1 MPTKLITPEEAE
13 ALGIPSS
20 TMVIGSAPLRK
31 SATATMPPGSRNT
44 DPGSKPETLRPQPPH
59 RYGVEME
66 WHSEMEA
73 KPDALGRREVAT
85 FVLEHDAVF
94 FARLKRCG
102 LARYFVVD
110 KISGEV

>member
-20 TMVIGSAPLRK
+20 TMVIGSAPVRK
-31 SATATMPPGSRNT
+31 SATATMRPGSRNT
-44 DPGSKPETLRPQPPH
+44 DPGSKPETLRPQQPH

-85 FVLEHDAVF
+85 FAPEHDAVF
-94 FARLKRCG
+94 FARLKRRG
-102 LARYFVVD
+102 LARNFVVD
-110 KISGEV
+110 KI

>member
-1 MPTKLITPEEAE
+1 
-13 ALGIPSS
+13 
-20 TMVIGSAPLRK
+20 MVIGSAPVRK
-31 SATATMPPGSRNT
+31 GATATMPPGSRNT
-44 DPGSKPETLRPQPPH
+44 DPGSKPETLRPQQPH

-66 WHSEMEA
+66 WYSEMEA

-85 FVLEHDAVF
+85 FALEHDAVF

-110 KISGEV
+110 KISGEVTE